1 MRMVDLIEL
10 KKNNHELT
18 KEQIHFIIKGYNDG
32 NIPDYQMSAFLMA
45 ICFNG
50 LSKHETAILTDEM
63 LHSGE
68 PSRTAWTPTPA
79 GAFHQSAT
87 HRTP

>member
-32 NIPDYQMSAFLMA
+32 NIPLSDG
-45 ICFNG
+45 CF
-50 LSKHETAILTDEM
+50 
-63 LHSGE
+63 
-68 PSRTAWTPTPA
+68 
-79 GAFHQSAT
+79 
-87 HRTP
+87 